1 MKCSLKLP
9 DISENFKYSEGLK
22 MHIEMVHTRSVEV
35 LWFISIHIFTFQS
48 SFFQLKSGIL
58 AEHETGEP
66 ETRIFFPSFWVLLCN
81 IFLLIN
87 NIRRRGHSWYYLKI
101 GDYFAGTPCEHNM
114 LEGNWRTF
122 LWCTCLSV
130 QWIIL

>member
-1 MKCSLKLP
+1 
-9 DISENFKYSEGLK
+9 
-22 MHIEMVHTRSVEV
+22 
-35 LWFISIHIFTFQS
+35 
-48 SFFQLKSGIL
+48 L

-66 ETRIFFPSFWVLLCN
+66 ETRIFFPSFWVLLCI

-87 NIRRRGHSWYYLKI
+87 SIRRRGHWCYYLKI

-130 QWIIL
+130 QWVILQDRCTYLQSRTIKVRTNQIIP